1 MSLRNGIAVTRSPA
15 RAISAGDVRPSTQG
29 APVLKVR
36 AGEMHAAAQT
46 ASTSAHVRPSMTL
59 TSGHG
64 LQEEEAALW
73 SQPST
78 LGLVGGVSCSGER
91 QEMLRG
97 RERELE
103 KGGCARGEGRV
114 TVTEKGG
121 DGWRGEGGE
130 EADRG

>member
-78 LGLVGGVSCSGER
+78 LGLVGGVSGLQWGAPGSAKKCFAA
-91 QEMLRG
+91 
-97 RERELE
+97 E
-103 KGGCARGEGRV
+103 KGSWRKVAAREERV
-114 TVTEKGG
+114 V
-121 DGWRGEGGE
+121 
-130 EADRG
+130 

>member
-1 MSLRNGIAVTRSPA
+1 MSLHNGIAVTRSPA

-78 LGLVGGVSCSGER
+78 LGLVGGVSGLQWGTPRNASR
-91 QEMLRG
+91 QRKLA
-97 RERELE
+97 
-103 KGGCARGEGRV
+103 ARGEGRV

>member
-1 MSLRNGIAVTRSPA
+1 MSLHNGIAVTRSPA

-78 LGLVGGVSCSGER
+78 LGLVGGVT
-91 QEMLRG
+91 
-97 RERELE
+97 
-103 KGGCARGEGRV
+103 A
-114 TVTEKGG
+114 
-121 DGWRGEGGE
+121 
-130 EADRG
+130 

>member
-1 MSLRNGIAVTRSPA
+1 MSLHNGIAVTRSPA

-78 LGLVGGVSCSGER
+78 LGLVGGVSGLVAVGSAKKCFAA
-91 QEMLRG
+91 
-97 RERELE
+97 E
-103 KGGCARGEGRV
+103 KGSWRKVPAREERV
-114 TVTEKGG
+114 V
-121 DGWRGEGGE
+121 
-130 EADRG
+130 

>member
-15 RAISAGDVRPSTQG
+15 RAISAADVRPSTQG
-29 APVLKVR
+29 APALKVR

-73 SQPST
+73 SEPST
-78 LGLVGGVSCSGER
+78 PASTPGLVGGVSGLQWGTPRNASR
-91 QEMLRG
+91 QRKLA
-97 RERELE
+97 
-103 KGGCARGEGRV
+103 ARGEGRV
-114 TVTEKGG
+114 C
-121 DGWRGEGGE
+121 D
-130 EADRG
+130 